1 LSLNLIQTLALG
13 AVVFWAGV
21 LLKRAI
27 PVLGRLNIPS
37 AVIGGLLFALFTLLV
52 RDRYFNLTLDTAAQP
67 LFMVAFFTSIGMG
80 AGISL
85 LKKGGIQVLLFLA
98 VSTLF
103 CFVQNFAGMWIAGLF
118 HLHPLAGVVAGSVTL
133 VGGPATG
140 MAFAPLFEEAGVRGA
155 GTLAIAAA
163 TFGILCGG
171 ILGGPAGTWLIKRL
185 HRKQHHTK
193 KESPAVGENDR
204 LVIEPQREDSPFLVS
219 LLAMAIAMG
228 IGSVISGWIQGAG
241 VTLPAYIGAMLVAAV
256 IRNIHDTT
264 GWFRLDETAMEF
276 VGGLSL
282 NIFLV
287 IALMNLRL
295 WEIVSLAIPLT
306 VILAVQVV
314 LVVLFSV
321 TALFWLMGRDYEA
334 AVMSGG
340 FIGFVL
346 GTTANAMANMRTLEG
361 RFGPAPRAFLVVPI
375 VGAFFIDFTNALIIN
390 LFLLWFR

>member
-1 LSLNLIQTLALG
+1 
-13 AVVFWAGV
+13 
-21 LLKRAI
+21 
-27 PVLGRLNIPS
+27 
-37 AVIGGLLFALFTLLV
+37 
-52 RDRYFNLTLDTAAQP
+52 
-67 LFMVAFFTSIGMG
+67 
-80 AGISL
+80 
-85 LKKGGIQVLLFLA
+85 
-98 VSTLF
+98 
-103 CFVQNFAGMWIAGLF
+103 
-118 HLHPLAGVVAGSVTL
+118 
-133 VGGPATG
+133 
-140 MAFAPLFEEAGVRGA
+140 
-155 GTLAIAAA
+155 
-163 TFGILCGG
+163 
-171 ILGGPAGTWLIKRL
+171 
-185 HRKQHHTK
+185 
-193 KESPAVGENDR
+193 
-204 LVIEPQREDSPFLVS
+204 
-219 LLAMAIAMG
+219 
-228 IGSVISGWIQGAG
+228 
-241 VTLPAYIGAMLVAAV
+241 MLVAAV